1 MLQPLT
7 GLAPRVSPGYRAIS
21 LQTTDEIA
29 VGGLLKPGDKVD
41 VQLVLRGETL
51 AAPGVSSA
59 TASGEA
65 RTLLESILVLAVG
78 TQMTAKTDGGETA
91 TPARTVTLALR
102 PDQLSAFTLARSL
115 GAIYLA
121 LRNPADAALPGP
133 ARAMLRDIRPGE
145 TPPPTRIAYRHAAT
159 ATPRRAVEIVIGGE
173 RRTVSAQETI
183 R

>member
-1 MLQPLT
+1 MLPPLS
-7 GLAPRVSPGYRAIS
+7 GLAPRVPAGYRAIS

-29 VGGLLKPGDKVD
+29 VGGLVKPGDKVD

-51 AAPGVSSA
+51 ATPGLSPA

-65 RTLLESILVLAVG
+65 RSLLESILVLAVG
-78 TQMTAKTDGGETA
+78 TQMTAKEGEGESA

-121 LRNPADAALPGP
+121 LRNPADAAMPGP
-133 ARAMLRDIRPGE
+133 ARAMLRDIRPGD
-145 TPPPTRIAYRHAAT
+145 TAPPPRIAYRPTPARTEAHT
-159 ATPRRAVEIVIGGE
+159 AELQSLMR
-173 RRTVSAQETI
+173 
-183 R
+183 